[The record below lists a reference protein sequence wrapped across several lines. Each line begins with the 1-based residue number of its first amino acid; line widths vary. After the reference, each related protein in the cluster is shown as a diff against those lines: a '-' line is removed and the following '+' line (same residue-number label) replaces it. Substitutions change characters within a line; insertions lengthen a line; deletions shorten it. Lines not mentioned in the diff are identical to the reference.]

1 MTENQQVENE
11 NKTEQIGEM
20 FYLKSQDY
28 WSKQPATVN
37 GMLGG
42 FDYVSENDVQQSHK
56 FLQQILNVGFTN
68 LFEA

>member
-1 MTENQQVENE
+1 MTENRPLE
-11 NKTEQIGEM
+11 NKSKTQEIGEK

-42 FDYVSENDVQQSHK
+42 FDYVSESDVQQSHK
-56 FLQQILNVGFTN
+56 FLQQILNVSFIVFN
-68 LFEA
+68 

>member
-1 MTENQQVENE
+1 MTDNQQIENE
-11 NKTEQIGEM
+11 SQMEQIGER

-42 FDYVSENDVQQSHK
+42 FDYVSDSDVQQSQK
-56 FLQQILNVGFTN
+56 FLQQILNVGFTV
-68 LFEA
+68 FK